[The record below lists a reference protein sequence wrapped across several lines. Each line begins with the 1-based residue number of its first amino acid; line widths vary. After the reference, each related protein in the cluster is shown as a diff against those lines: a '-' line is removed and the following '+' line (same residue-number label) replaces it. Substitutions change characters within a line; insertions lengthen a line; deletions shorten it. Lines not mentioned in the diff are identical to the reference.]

1 MITTSNYHNVNVF
14 TFCISDDAEDDVD
27 QLFYFE
33 SDHIALRENADYKSL
48 TRAVVQLEA
57 QRIKAISDLDT
68 LYTVQ
73 RQAIENPINFVDKLQ
88 KKVLQPPKF
97 GPRINPWSS
106 IFYYLC

>member
-1 MITTSNYHNVNVF
+1 MITTSNYHNINVF
-14 TFCISDDAEDDVD
+14 TFCISDDTEDDVD

-88 KKVLQPPKF
+88 KKVP
-97 GPRINPWSS
+97 
-106 IFYYLC
+106 